1 MGKDFRTVTVY
12 STYNHCRK
20 TFWCPT
26 YSLCYPHCIEDHSHK
41 FSKNLGSLD
50 PTEMLSCGK
59 GFQEKQ
65 QLKKLAYL
73 DRFCMQDISHLKM
86 KLFSNH
92 HILRQF
98 FE

>member
-1 MGKDFRTVTVY
+1 MGKDFSTETVF
-12 STYNHCRK
+12 STNNQCRK
-20 TFWCPT
+20 TFRYPIS
-26 YSLCYPHCIEDHSHK
+26 SLYHRHCMEGHSHK
-41 FSKNLGSLD
+41 FGKNLGSLD

-73 DRFCMQDISHLKM
+73 DRFYMQGTSHLKM
-86 KLFSNH
+86 QLFSNH